1 MDVLTDTAIFRACS
15 GKETSIATRS
25 ADKEF
30 FKRVASPRF
39 CDRLFD
45 QLPDVVFCMKDEH
58 RRYQAANAACAA
70 RAGQS
75 SPAAL
80 HGKTAEDF
88 FPAPLAATYREQDEM
103 VLKTGGEMIDR
114 LELVTNPGGALG
126 WYLATKVPLHDAA
139 GNVIGL
145 ASISRDLA
153 TPSAEDVEFAGVQ
166 RIVSHIQHNLE
177 DEQQL
182 PELAHMAGLA
192 LTQLDRRMRK
202 VFQLTTSQFIRKCRI
217 GHAALLL
224 RTTTEPVVEIALKCG
239 YGDQSAFSRQFRAT
253 VGLPPGAYREQAR
266 RER

>member
-1 MDVLTDTAIFRACS
+1 MGVLTDLAILRARS
-15 GKETSIATRS
+15 GKVARFVPMS

-58 RRYQAANAACAA
+58 RRYQAANVAFAA

-75 SPAAL
+75 TPAAL

-88 FPAPLAATYREQDEM
+88 FPAPLAESYREQDEM
-103 VLKTGGEMIDR
+103 VLTTGGEMIDR

-139 GNVIGL
+139 GRVIGI
-145 ASISRDLA
+145 ASVSRDLA

-166 RIVSHIQHNLE
+166 RIVSHIQKNLE
-177 DEQQL
+177 EEFCM
-182 PELAHMAGLA
+182 PELAQMAGLSP
-192 LTQLDRRMRK
+192 TQLDRRMRK
-202 VFQLTTSQFIRKCRI
+202 VFHLTTSQFIRKGRI

-224 RTTTEPVVEIALKCG
+224 RTTAEPVVEIALKCG
-239 YGDQSAFSRQFRAT
+239 YSDQTAFSRQFRAT
-253 VGLPPGAYREQAR
+253 VGLPPGAYRDQAR
-266 RER
+266 RDG